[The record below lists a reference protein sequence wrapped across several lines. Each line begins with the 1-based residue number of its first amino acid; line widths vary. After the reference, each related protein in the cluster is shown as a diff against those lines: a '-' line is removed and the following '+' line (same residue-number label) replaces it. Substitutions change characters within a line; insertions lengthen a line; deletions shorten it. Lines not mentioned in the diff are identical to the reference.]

1 MNTRTIIYIFGAL
14 VLGLLAGYFLFG
26 GEAEAMDEHASHD
39 HEEMGEGSGEA
50 EIWTCS
56 MHPQIQQGEPGDCP
70 LCGMDLI
77 PLQTGNSTDPAIL
90 TMTEAAVAMARV
102 RTMIVGA
109 TPTSA
114 MSPLSPGEGPGERVL
129 GAAAG
134 AGKVEG
140 TGVKLSGRLAPDER
154 TAAVEVSEFGGR
166 VERLFVSF
174 AGEQV
179 RAGQRIATVY
189 SPDLVVAQ
197 EELLQAKKFADV
209 NPELVA
215 ASRAKLRNLKVSDK
229 QIEALESSG
238 EVLSNFPVYAD
249 RSGTILATKAEVGEY
264 VKAGGALYTYTNL
277 GKLWALFDA
286 YEQDLARIKVGD
298 KVSFTVASQPGETYN
313 TRVTFIDPAIDPT
326 TRTAAVRAEVS
337 NRRGRLKP
345 EMFLEGTLSPG
356 PSPKERGDVGGE
368 RGEVGVG
375 GEAGVGRFVIPR
387 SAVLWTGE
395 RSVAYVELPDME
407 VPTYEFREI
416 TLGERVGEGY
426 RITSGLAAGDR
437 VVVNGAF
444 QIDAAAQLNNKASM
458 MNRDVL
464 VRGMNSSSDEAGGSP
479 DSADEESIPD
489 YKEDTPEAF
498 RAQLGK
504 VVEAYLP
511 LKDRMVATEMTDET
525 LLVPLRE
532 ALTKV
537 DMSLVKGDAHIYWMQ
552 QLEAVEAHA
561 NILLK
566 KDEVGAQRV
575 QFGFLSQALINAL
588 TAFGVDGTYYVQFC
602 PMAFDNAGANW
613 LSNEKQ
619 IRNPYFGDL
628 MMKCGSVT
636 DEL

>member
-1 MNTRTIIYIFGAL
+1 MNTRTIIYTLGAL

-26 GEAEAMDEHASHD
+26 GEAQIMDEHAGHD
-39 HEEMGEGSGEA
+39 HETMDEGSGEA
-50 EIWTCS
+50 QVWTCS
-56 MHPQIQQGEPGDCP
+56 MHPQVRQDGPGDCP

-77 PLQTGNSTDPAIL
+77 PLQTGNSTDPAVL

-102 RTMIVGA
+102 RTVVVGNA
-109 TPTSA
+109 LT
-114 MSPLSPGEGPGERVL
+114 SPLSLEEGPGERTL
-129 GAAAG
+129 GADAG
-134 AGKVEG
+134 AKNVGE
-140 TGVKLSGRLAPDER
+140 TGIKLTGRLAPDER

-215 ASRAKLRNLKVSDK
+215 ASRAKLRNLKVTEE
-229 QIEALESSG
+229 QIAALESSG

-249 RSGTILATKAEVGEY
+249 HSGTILATKAEVGEY

-277 GKLWALFDA
+277 SKLWALFDA
-286 YEQDLARIKVGD
+286 YEQDLARISVGD
-298 KVSFTVASQPGETYN
+298 KVSFAVSSQPGETYN
-313 TRVTFIDPAIDPT
+313 ARVTFIDPVIDPK

-337 NRRGRLKP
+337 NRGGRLKP
-345 EMFLEGTLSPG
+345 EMFVKGVVQIVPRSASEPG
-356 PSPKERGDVGGE
+356 LTSASADKL
-368 RGEVGVG
+368 
-375 GEAGVGRFVIPR
+375 VIPR

-395 RSVAYVELPDME
+395 RSVAYVELPDMD

-416 TLGERVGEGY
+416 TVGERVGEGY

-437 VVVNGAF
+437 VVINGAF
-444 QIDAAAQLNNKASM
+444 QIDASAQLNNKASM

-464 VRGMNSSSDEAGGSP
+464 IQGREAVVP
-479 DSADEESIPD
+479 VVEEIPNH
-489 YKEDTPEAF
+489 KAGTPAAF
-498 RAQLGK
+498 RSQLGK

-511 LKDRMVATEMTDET
+511 LKDQMVATEMVDKA
-525 LLVPLRE
+525 LIVPLRE
-532 ALTKV
+532 ALGEV
-537 DMSLVKGDAHIYWMQ
+537 DMRLVKGDAHVYWMQ
-552 QLEAVEAHA
+552 QLEAVQAHA
-561 NILLK
+561 NTLLK
-566 KDEVGAQRV
+566 KDDVEAQRK

-613 LSNEKQ
+613 LSNEEQ
-619 IRNPYFGDL
+619 IRNPYFGD
-628 MMKCGSVT
+628 MMLKCGTIT

>member
-1 MNTRTIIYIFGAL
+1 MNTRTIIYLVGAL

-26 GEAEAMDEHASHD
+26 GEAEVMDEHADHD
-39 HEEMGEGSGEA
+39 HEAMDEGDGEA

-56 MHPQIQQGEPGDCP
+56 MHPQIQQNEPGDCP

-77 PLQTGNSTDPAIL
+77 PLETGNSTDPAVL

-102 RTMIVGA
+102 RTVVVGNPEA
-109 TPTSA
+109 N
-114 MSPLSPGEGPGERVL
+114 R

-134 AGKVEG
+134 AMDGAKSNADR
-140 TGVKLSGRLAPDER
+140 TIQLTGRLAPDER

-174 AGEQV
+174 SGEQV

-215 ASRAKLRNLKVSDK
+215 AARVKLSNLEVTDE
-229 QIEALESSG
+229 QITQLEESG
-238 EVLSNFPVYAD
+238 EVISNFPIYAD
-249 RSGTILATKAEVGEY
+249 RSGTILETKAEVGEY

-277 GKLWALFDA
+277 SNLWALLDA
-286 YEQDLARIKVGD
+286 YEADLAKIDVGD
-298 KVSFTVASQPGETYN
+298 KVSFTVASRPGETYN
-313 TRVTFIDPAIDPT
+313 ARVTFIDPVIDPT

-345 EMFLEGTLSPG
+345 EMFIEGTIQISPRSADESG
-356 PSPKERGDVGGE
+356 ASAASADELV
-368 RGEVGVG
+368 V
-375 GEAGVGRFVIPR
+375 PR

-416 TLGERVGEGY
+416 TLGERIGEGY

-444 QIDAAAQLNNKASM
+444 QIDASAQLNNKASM

-464 VRGMNSSSDEAGGSP
+464 IQGRESEEAT
-479 DSADEESIPD
+479 AMVIPD
-489 YKEDTPEAF
+489 YREDTPEAF
-498 RAQLGK
+498 REQLGK

-511 LKDRMVATEMTDET
+511 LKDRMVATEAAEAG
-525 LLVPLRE
+525 LQAPLTE
-532 ALTKV
+532 ALAAV
-537 DMSLVKGDAHIYWMQ
+537 NMGLVKGEAHVYWMQ
-552 QLEAVEAHA
+552 QLEAIEAHA
-561 NILLK
+561 STLLK
-566 KDEVGAQRV
+566 KSDVAEQRE

-588 TAFGVDGTYYVQFC
+588 TAFGVDGTYYVQHC

-613 LSNEKQ
+613 LSDEEQ
-619 IRNPYFGDL
+619 IRNPYFGD
-628 MMKCGSVT
+628 MMLKCGTVT

>member
-1 MNTRTIIYIFGAL
+1 MNTRTIIYVAGAL

-26 GEAEAMDEHASHD
+26 GEAQVMDQHADHD
-39 HEEMGEGSGEA
+39 HETMDEGGGEA
-50 EIWTCS
+50 QIWTCS

-77 PLQTGNSTDPAIL
+77 PLQAGNSTDPSIL

-102 RTMIVGA
+102 RTVIVG
-109 TPTSA
+109 
-114 MSPLSPGEGPGERVL
+114 PLAPNGGTTEAENEGVPIAIGT
-129 GAAAG
+129 G
-134 AGKVEG
+134 AGEVERAG
-140 TGVKLSGRLAPDER
+140 LKLTGRLAPDAR

-215 ASRAKLRNLKVSDK
+215 AARTKLLNLEVTEA
-229 QIEALESSG
+229 QIAELEKTG
-238 EVLSNFPVYAD
+238 EVISNFPIYAD
-249 RSGTILATKAEVGEY
+249 RSGTILETKAEVGEY

-277 GKLWALFDA
+277 SNLWALFDA
-286 YEQDLARIKVGD
+286 YEQDLAKVRVGD
-298 KVSFTVASQPGETYN
+298 KVSFSVASRPGESYDA
-313 TRVTFIDPAIDPT
+313 RVTFIDPVIDPQ
-326 TRTAAVRAEVS
+326 TRTAAVRAEVR
-337 NRRGRLKP
+337 NRGGRLKP
-345 EMFLEGTLSPG
+345 EMFIEGTVTASGTTRPTNQ
-356 PSPKERGDVGGE
+356 
-368 RGEVGVG
+368 
-375 GEAGVGRFVIPR
+375 GRSSQGSADELVVPR
-387 SAVLWTGE
+387 SAVLWTGD

-416 TLGERVGEGY
+416 TVGERVGDGY

-444 QIDAAAQLNNKASM
+444 QIDASAQLNNKASM

-464 VRGMNSSSDEAGGSP
+464 IQGQESEAPVG
-479 DSADEESIPD
+479 EEVPD
-489 YKEDTPEAF
+489 YREDTPEAF

-511 LKDRMVATEMTDET
+511 LKDRMVATESADEA
-525 LLVPLRE
+525 LIASLKE
-532 ALTKV
+532 ALTGV
-537 DMSLVKGDAHIYWMQ
+537 DMTQVKGDAHVYWMQ
-552 QLEAVEAHA
+552 QMEAIEAHA
-561 NILLK
+561 NALLK
-566 KDEVGAQRV
+566 KDDVEAQRG

-588 TAFGVDGTYYVQFC
+588 TAFGVDGIYYVQYC

-613 LSNEKQ
+613 LSNEEQ

-636 DEL
+636 AEL